1 MFGQNNSKSVNQ
13 RKAEE
18 EARKRWYAKKAATVA
33 QRYKQNAAKSDPKIA
48 QEKWRKNR
56 QKAAENR
63 IKNDPVLRDLY
74 GYGKSSGSSSTLKP
88 KTSDVRD
95 FNQRYTLDF
104 SGYGSNK
111 LPLNLYISGQS
122 QSYVKLKVRP
132 GLVDGLEPTLNGAAI
147 SSKDAEVEISKSA
160 TSYAYLKLTYSD
172 EFDAKPKSVEIS
184 IESSDN
190 MQTSDDGKTAYIK
203 FAKIEEGK
211 LTNFLSS
218 NLSTHFASPDLLY
231 WAS

>member
-18 EARKRWYAKKAATVA
+18 KARKRWYDNKAAEVK
-33 QRYKQNAAKSDPKIA
+33 RKQEANAAKSDPKIA
-48 QEKWRKNR
+48 EEKWRKNR

-63 IKNDPVLRDLY
+63 IKNDPVLRELY
-74 GYGKSSGSSSTLKP
+74 GGSSPSSSTLKP

-122 QSYVKLKVRP
+122 QGDVKLKVRP

-147 SSKDAEVEISKSA
+147 SSEDAEVEISKSA

-184 IESSDN
+184 IEASDN
-190 MQTSDDGKTAYIK
+190 MQTSDGGKIAYIK
-203 FAKIEEGK
+203 FAKIEGGK
-211 LTNFLSS
+211 PTNFLSS
-218 NLSTHFASPDLLY
+218 SLSTHFASPDLLY

>member
-1 MFGQNNSKSVNQ
+1 MFGQNNSKSVTR

-18 EARKRWYAKKAATVA
+18 KARQNWYDKKAAAVE

-48 QEKWRKNR
+48 EEKWRKNGEKTA
-56 QKAAENR
+56 QNR

-74 GYGKSSGSSSTLKP
+74 GGSSSSSSTLKP

-122 QSYVKLKVRP
+122 QSYVKLKVRA

-160 TSYAYLKLTYSD
+160 TSYAYLKLAYSD
-172 EFDAKPKSVEIS
+172 EFDAKPANIEIS

-190 MQTSDDGKTAYIK
+190 MQTSDDGKIAYIK
-203 FAKIEEGK
+203 LAKIEGGK
-211 LTNFLSS
+211 PTNFLGSS
-218 NLSTHFASPDLLY
+218 LSTHLASPDLLY